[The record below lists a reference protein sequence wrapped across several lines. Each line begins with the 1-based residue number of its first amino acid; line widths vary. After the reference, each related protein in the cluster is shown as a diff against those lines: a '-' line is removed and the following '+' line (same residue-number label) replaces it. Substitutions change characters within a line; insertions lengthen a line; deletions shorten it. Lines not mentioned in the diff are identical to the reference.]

1 MANEDSLPPDRAI
14 RIATAIESIERD
26 LNRLFDLQNGS
37 LADYLDE
44 GNQDTRDIVERRFE
58 TLTEATL
65 DVARQLIKQE
75 GQRVPAR
82 RQAVIDT
89 LEDLDI
95 VDAALAEKLGEA
107 VAFRDVLAHT
117 YGPVIDDELVYE
129 ALTDDLDRYVS
140 FVQAVNRYVA
150 RFDD

>member
-1 MANEDSLPPDRAI
+1 MGNGDSLPPDRAT
-14 RIATAIESIERD
+14 RIATAVESIERD
-26 LNRLFDLQNGS
+26 LNRLFKLQKLS
-37 LADYLDE
+37 REEYLADS
-44 GNQDTRDIVERRFE
+44 NRDSRDVVERRFE

-65 DVARQLIKQE
+65 DVARQLVKQE
-75 GQRVPAR
+75 DQPVPSR
-82 RQAVIDT
+82 RQAVIDE
-89 LEDLDI
+89 LEDLDL
-95 VDAALAEKLGEA
+95 VDAVLAEKLREA

-129 ALTDDLDRYVS
+129 ALANDLDRYVS

>member
-1 MANEDSLPPDRAI
+1 MANGDSLPPDRAT
-14 RIATAIESIERD
+14 RIASAVESIERD
-26 LNRLFDLQNGS
+26 LNRLFDLQNLS
-37 LADYLDE
+37 LAEYLADD
-44 GNQDTRDIVERRFE
+44 NRDRRDVVERRFE

-75 GQRVPAR
+75 GQPVPSR
-82 RQAVIDT
+82 RQAVVDE
-89 LEDLDI
+89 LEDLDL
-95 VDAALAEKLGEA
+95 VDPVLAEELREA

-117 YGPVIDDELVYE
+117 YGPVIDNELVYE
-129 ALTDDLDRYVS
+129 ALANDLNRYVS